1 VELEASLPVV
11 VLRGLNGSTVR
22 RLQHRSHSGAAF
34 FLRIASI
41 LDRLRGFRVV
51 VSRSPTY
58 TGSRAAAGGGE
69 PPPTATVAMFRDRS
83 HFVVFWRQVGIVS

>member
-22 RLQHRSHSGAAF
+22 DLRHRSHSGAAPL
-34 FLRIASI
+34 LRIASI

-58 TGSRAAAGGGE
+58 TGQPCSSRGGRTPSDHHGG
-69 PPPTATVAMFRDRS
+69 RIS
-83 HFVVFWRQVGIVS
+83 